1 MTGRTQALTTSNLWG
16 PKGFAG
22 IGIARNT
29 DDKTKATVVFVA
41 MAGSYQLTS
50 KMLFPAAEI
59 RYSGSQIELLRTVNV
74 SWALTLS
81 RDPQWLS

>member
-1 MTGRTQALTTSNLWG
+1 
-16 PKGFAG
+16 
-22 IGIARNT
+22 
-29 DDKTKATVVFVA
+29 
-41 MAGSYQLTS
+41 
-50 KMLFPAAEI
+50 MLFPAAEI